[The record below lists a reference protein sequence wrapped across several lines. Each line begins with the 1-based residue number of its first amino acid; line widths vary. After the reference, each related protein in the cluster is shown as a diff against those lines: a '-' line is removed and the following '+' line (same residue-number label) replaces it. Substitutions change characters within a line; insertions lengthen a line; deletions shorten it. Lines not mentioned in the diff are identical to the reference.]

1 MPETT
6 TCASIAGVTKT
17 FTTRDAM
24 DSALIPGRRR
34 EPRLRRSHLVGP
46 DDDLLTLLPLEGHH
60 PVRDLEAVLVHLVV
74 AEDGAHLELEQLLAH
89 TVRVERARPL
99 DGLGVDEAAG
109 VPRRRVI
116 RRLVAELLLVR
127 LEELGVVRIGQDGR
141 SEERRVGKECR
152 SRWSPYH

>member
-24 DSALIPGRRR
+24 DSALIPGRRG

-60 PVRDLEAVLVHLVV
+60 PVRDLEAVLVNSVV
-74 AEDGAHLELEQLLAH
+74 TEDGAHLELEQLLAH
-89 TVRVERARPL
+89 TLSVQRALPLHVRV
-99 DGLGVDEAAG
+99 V
-109 VPRRRVI
+109 
-116 RRLVAELLLVR
+116 
-127 LEELGVVRIGQDGR
+127 
-141 SEERRVGKECR
+141 
-152 SRWSPYH
+152 HN

>member
-60 PVRDLEAVLVHLVV
+60 SVRALEAVLVHLVV
-74 AEDGAHLELEQLLAH
+74 AEDGAHLEFEQLIAH
-89 TVRVERARPL
+89 TDAVERASPL
-99 DGLGVDEAAG
+99 DGLGVDETAC
-109 VPRRRVI
+109 VPPRRLI
-116 RRLVAELLLVR
+116 RRLVAQL
-127 LEELGVVRIGQDGR
+127 
-141 SEERRVGKECR
+141 
-152 SRWSPYH
+152 PF